1 MQLREFVRLIRGETS
16 EDPRPNKGLEVPSH
30 AEGWISYK
38 YRHLLEDI
46 VMHGV
51 RPRWNSQFRQ
61 ECTPPR
67 YHASATSCLNVLVE
81 QIRKGLDSDKYLV
94 LDIDLLAELEG
105 IICSP
110 FGAVEKSSPDTSHQA
125 RAIHGLSYPELASV
139 NDNTAADDSVIVTFD
154 GPQAL
159 ARRILEVEVEFPDD
173 AMMMS
178 GDVHF
183 GDRSVLSIWLASLA
197 AALLDG
203 WSSNYAPYAASAPTW
218 PLQPSEAATP
228 FDPTTWCDDHN
239 LIEPDIGTRLGE
251 ANLALRGAI
260 VSIRGPEAIH
270 EEKFTPWFK
279 LDKVTKALGLNVL
292 LESTVNSRS
301 QVYKLLERLR
311 HVVTCVRSGTQF
323 FQRFAVLTYSTRR
336 LVQIFITDAVRDDL
350 NWFQIILGAADLNS
364 IPLSR
369 FTNSQRVD
377 FDIYMDASNYG
388 LCALFPARREM
399 LEVLFD
405 EMELQSIEETL
416 TLPSER
422 SFARYAGI
430 TRTTWGMIPELTP
443 ATPSYYVEFAGL
455 LNESPST
462 IPCRSTS

>member
-61 ECTPPR
+61 QCTPPR

-178 GDVHF
+178 GDVSGAFKHIPVHADHVGRFFLGAVPELGILVIDLSCLF
-183 GDRSVLSIWLASLA
+183 GWRLSPQHYWTAGAVITHLMRHRHQRGLSSLRKRQHLSI
-197 AALLDG
+197 
-203 WSSNYAPYAASAPTW
+203 
-218 PLQPSEAATP
+218 
-228 FDPTTWCDDHN
+228 
-239 LIEPDIGTRLGE
+239 RR
-251 ANLALRGAI
+251 RGAMTI
-260 VSIRGPEAIH
+260 TLLNQTLE
-270 EEKFTPWFK
+270 
-279 LDKVTKALGLNVL
+279 LGLEKPISLYVGQ
-292 LESTVNSRS
+292 SSAYWVQKRFMRRS
-301 QVYKLLERLR
+301 LR
-311 HVVTCVRSGTQF
+311 HGS
-323 FQRFAVLTYSTRR
+323 S
-336 LVQIFITDAVRDDL
+336 
-350 NWFQIILGAADLNS
+350 
-364 IPLSR
+364 
-369 FTNSQRVD
+369 
-377 FDIYMDASNYG
+377 
-388 LCALFPARREM
+388 
-399 LEVLFD
+399 
-405 EMELQSIEETL
+405 
-416 TLPSER
+416 
-422 SFARYAGI
+422 
-430 TRTTWGMIPELTP
+430 
-443 ATPSYYVEFAGL
+443 
-455 LNESPST
+455 
-462 IPCRSTS
+462 